1 MFFRSVFSFLA
12 TIVTLTYNIEQKE
25 LKKNTEFW
33 TRISVLEFQRANH
46 YTIEPTVVQNM
57 LTFC

>member
-25 LKKNTEFW
+25 LKKKY
-33 TRISVLEFQRANH
+33 RILNSDLCSRIPA
-46 YTIEPTVVQNM
+46 
-57 LTFC
+57 C

>member
-25 LKKNTEFW
+25 LKKKIPNFELGSLFSNS
-33 TRISVLEFQRANH
+33 SVL
-46 YTIEPTVVQNM
+46 TITP
-57 LTFC
+57 